1 MQGASPRRRGALFVV
16 ITEPN
21 PTGESRLGITVSKRV
36 GDAVVRNRVKRMIR
50 EVFRRYRKRIH
61 PPQTVLVIGRPAA
74 ATATYAQVRSELARA
89 LRIDVD

>member
-1 MQGASPRRRGALFVV
+1 M
-16 ITEPN
+16 
-21 PTGESRLGITVSKRV
+21 GITVSKRV